1 MGDMQ
6 LAIKGVNVSL
16 TPSLRRYVE
25 EKLVRSV
32 TRIFARDPGWEATT
46 LELELICETHHH
58 KKGMIWKAV
67 ANLKLPGKR
76 FRHDA
81 EAEDIHAAVDGLEDI
96 LKREFTKYKE
106 RSRSRLLR
114 GARQAKKSIHLDRS
128 ARLFRKGRIREE
140 GA

>member
-1 MGDMQ
+1 MK
-6 LAIKGVNVSL
+6 LAIKGINVSL

-58 KKGMIWKAV
+58 KRGMIWRAV
-67 ANLKLPGKR
+67 ANAKLPGKQ
-76 FRHDA
+76 FRHNA

-114 GARQAKKSIHLDRS
+114 GARRAKKTMRFDRS
-128 ARLFRKGRIREE
+128 ARLFRKGRMREE
-140 GA
+140 SG